1 MRLRPRQ
8 DQSLKIFL
16 TKQVC
21 SFKYVFLA
29 QPDEILAHMATK
41 HDARPDA
48 ADVKKEMER
57 QRNWL
62 LDALVRKGL
71 ALCKLNR

>member
-1 MRLRPRQ
+1 
-8 DQSLKIFL
+8 
-16 TKQVC
+16 
-21 SFKYVFLA
+21 
-29 QPDEILAHMATK
+29 MATK